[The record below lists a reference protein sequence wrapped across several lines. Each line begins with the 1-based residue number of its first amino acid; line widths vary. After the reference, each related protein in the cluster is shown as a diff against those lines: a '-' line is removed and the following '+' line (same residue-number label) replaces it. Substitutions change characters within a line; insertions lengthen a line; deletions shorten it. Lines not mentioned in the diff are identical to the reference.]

1 MKLKCKYIAI
11 SVVFPFMVSTAS
23 YAAAGPSVSKTLTV
37 NVKATAALTANWVAP
52 ANIYAEQLVNSTP
65 LIATLTLVPTSI
77 QTVTIASTDA
87 GDATQQGT
95 VTFKNTTDSKKTF
108 KTLMSTNTSGVV
120 LTKGQGNKGQGNA
133 VVKSATAGNDLPGTV
148 SVQFNAIKNASSTA
162 TVGAYTATINLTSVI
177 A

>member
-1 MKLKCKYIAI
+1 MKSKYTIL
-11 SVVFPFMVSTAS
+11 SVLALLTVSTVS

-65 LIATLTLVPTSI
+65 LIG
-77 QTVTIASTDA
+77 VTIASTDA

-120 LTKGQGNKGQGNA
+120 LTKGQGNA

>member
-1 MKLKCKYIAI
+1 MKSKYTIL
-11 SVVFPFMVSTAS
+11 SVLALLTVSTVS

-52 ANIYAEQLVNSTP
+52 ANIYAEQL
-65 LIATLTLVPTSI
+65 
-77 QTVTIASTDA
+77 VTIASTDA

-120 LTKGQGNKGQGNA
+120 LTKGQGNA

>member
-1 MKLKCKYIAI
+1 L
-11 SVVFPFMVSTAS
+11 P
-23 YAAAGPSVSKTLTV
+23 
-37 NVKATAALTANWVAP
+37 
-52 ANIYAEQLVNSTP
+52 QL
-65 LIATLTLVPTSI
+65 
-77 QTVTIASTDA
+77 VTIASTDA

-120 LTKGQGNKGQGNA
+120 LTKGQGNA

-162 TVGAYTATINLTSVI
+162 TVGAYTATVNLTSVI